1 MYNSIGF
8 PFRFV
13 EEIKMRRRIQQHFS
27 FICEKHGFEEIEI
40 PLICPFKELIGQP
53 PLPLRYEDIFRVFQ
67 GTLFYNHKQT
77 RGTVRYEG
85 TTPIASLV
93 SSWGFRRKTSYS
105 YHYFQE
111 MIRLENCDDCNEK
124 KQKAFFQIGLE
135 TFSKKYEHHLE
146 KTIDVISVIVELF
159 NFLNLKPK
167 IRFSH
172 VSLVEKNLLRNG
184 FDVIQRKKIVSLLEK
199 KDFVKLHFTL
209 SKMKAPKDVIK
220 SLLEMAK
227 MADVPI
233 DEGRKYLKR
242 LQLNRAYDELQT
254 ICTGLVEKGIDKE
267 NLRFDAG
274 IHRALNFYSG
284 LIFHIDAE
292 GGVTEVAG
300 GGDFSKLINHFGV
313 KETIHAVGLAASYEK
328 LLHAS
333 DIKEHKSSLV

>member
-13 EEIKMRRRIQQHFS
+13 EEIKRRRKIQSHFAL
-27 FICEKHGFEEIEI
+27 ICEKYGFEEIEI
-40 PLICPFKELIGQP
+40 PLICPFKEIIGHP

-146 KTIDVISVIVELF
+146 KTIDVISIIAELF
-159 NFLNLKPK
+159 AFLDLKPK

-184 FDVIQRKKIVSLLEK
+184 FDVIQRKKIVTLLEQ

-209 SKMKAPKDVIK
+209 NKMKAPKEVVK

-227 MADVPI
+227 MADVSV

-242 LQLNRAYDELQT
+242 LQLNRAYKELEK
-254 ICTGLVEKGIDKE
+254 ICMGLVERGIDE
-267 NLRFDAG
+267 ESLRFDAG
-274 IHRALNFYSG
+274 IHRDLNFYSG
-284 LIFHIDAE
+284 LIFHIDAN
-292 GGVTEVAG
+292 GISEVAG
-300 GGDFSKLINHFGV
+300 GGDFSKLVNHFGV
-313 KETIHAVGLAASYEK
+313 KETIHAVGLAAGYEK

-333 DIKEHKSSLV
+333 DVKHKVPSLV